1 MTKSKDW
8 YKNVIQAIQTT
19 IQMKMYSLHNV
30 VFLTLLCVVSVQG
43 DEVCSVLEH
52 REMQAD
58 FTNCSRRYTEEH
70 FNTENGDNCLLVKG
84 VVAKC
89 GELWER
95 CHTSREVRRMRDLHI
110 EAMVRQYGSDGG
122 LDECVLVRE
131 YRSACFKRQ
140 IQNRFQPISLNLYFA
155 FW

>member
-1 MTKSKDW
+1 
-8 YKNVIQAIQTT
+8 
-19 IQMKMYSLHNV
+19 MKMYSLHNV

-58 FTNCSRRYTEEH
+58 FTNCSRRYMEEH
-70 FNTENGDNCLLVKG
+70 FNTENGDTCHLVKS
-84 VVAKC
+84 VVGKC

-110 EAMVRQYGSDGG
+110 EALVRQYGNKGG
-122 LDECVLVRE
+122 MDSCDLVKE
-131 YRSACFKRQ
+131 YRYVEEHIVS
-140 IQNRFQPISLNLYFA
+140 
-155 FW
+155 